1 VKVTTLCDFEV
12 MKQKTPLNYRST
24 TQQIA
29 LKQKA
34 SSLNEKKIVEVL
46 GSIFSQFWSAK
57 TEDWVQ
63 FRIQHKKLTLH
74 NIIDIKKQ
82 NPRPKILPCLNRKK
96 KTQPSVRI

>member
-74 NIIDIKKQ
+74 NIIDIKK
-82 NPRPKILPCLNRKK
+82 
-96 KTQPSVRI
+96 KTQDPKFCLA